1 MTSSLLRPPP
11 SAEAGDSRFVKLQRL
26 AKSWA
31 MASEEV
37 VSDTIAKLMT
47 LFASRGSRVWLLGSS
62 ARASL
67 AIRASVEVDLLTDA
81 STESIASVL
90 ADDLVSGASEP
101 IYVASLGELS
111 LPDRLATFGF
121 SIDAIAIDLADGTV
135 TDPHGGVAH
144 LASGSIRT
152 IAAPDTAFRDDPVL
166 LLRFAR
172 LVSETGFV
180 ASSELRRLATRDAG
194 NILDTRH
201 RHAEWGGELNRLLA
215 GAHIE
220 RALQLLLETRLLAFL
235 MPEVAALVGFD
246 KTCSVHHKDIW
257 EHTKLVTQKSTPDPV
272 VRWTALCHDIG
283 KIWTRSVTKG
293 GKVHFFRHEEHGAL
307 LFEGIAHRVG
317 LAPALAKR
325 VSYVIENHSRVNLY
339 QDEWTDSAVRRL
351 IRDTGGHLPDLIAF
365 SKADFT
371 TKREAKIAELKRQ
384 MTELEVRIERIVRE
398 DATPAPL
405 SKGIG
410 VAIMEH
416 FGLRP
421 SRLVGELKRLLEV
434 AIDAGEL
441 PARGD
446 DATYLAWFDGQPE
459 LLARVA
465 AESTSTERPTPPGSV
480 ASSGTRAGI
489 IEAAA

>member
-1 MTSSLLRPPP
+1 M
-11 SAEAGDSRFVKLQRL
+11 
-26 AKSWA
+26 
-31 MASEEV
+31 
-37 VSDTIAKLMT
+37 SDTIAKLIP
-47 LFASRGSRVWLLGSS
+47 LFTRRGSRLWLRGAS

-67 AIRASVEVDLLTDA
+67 LGVSTAEVDLLTDA
-81 STESIASVL
+81 STTTIAEVLGEECVRGESS
-90 ADDLVSGASEP
+90 P
-101 IYVASLGELS
+101 IYVTALGEQSLVERLS
-111 LPDRLATFGF
+111 SFGYT
-121 SIDAIAIDLADGTV
+121 IDAIAIDTADGTV
-135 TDPHGGVAH
+135 TDPHGGASH
-144 LASGSIRT
+144 LASGSLRT
-152 IAAPDTAFRDDPVL
+152 IAAPDIAFRDDPLL
-166 LLRFAR
+166 LLRLAR
-172 LVSETGFV
+172 LVSETGF
-180 ASSELRRLATRDAG
+180 APSSEIRRLATRDAG

-201 RHAEWGGELNRLLA
+201 RHGEWGVELNRLLA
-215 GAHIE
+215 GANIE

-246 KTCSVHHKDIW
+246 KTCAAHHKDIW
-257 EHTKLVTQKSTPDPV
+257 EHTKLVTQKSAPDPV

-307 LFEGIAHRVG
+307 LFEGVAHRVG
-317 LAPALAKR
+317 LDPTLTGR

-384 MTELEVRIERIVRE
+384 MAELEVRIERIVRE

-416 FGLRP
+416 YGLRP

-434 AIDAGEL
+434 AIEAGEL
-441 PARGD
+441 PARSD
-446 DATYLAWFDGQPE
+446 DVTYLAWFDAQPE
-459 LLARVA
+459 LIARIT
-465 AESTSTERPTPPGSV
+465 AESAHAARAPSAAGLAP
-480 ASSGTRAGI
+480 SGD